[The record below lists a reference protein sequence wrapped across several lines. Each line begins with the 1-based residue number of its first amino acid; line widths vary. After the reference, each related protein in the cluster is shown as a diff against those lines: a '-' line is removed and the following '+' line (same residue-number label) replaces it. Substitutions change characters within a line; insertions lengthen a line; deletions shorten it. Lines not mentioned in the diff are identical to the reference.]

1 MGETPKQ
8 EVNTTLMDTITV
20 TFPQVKVNL
29 SINDTSFNTLEN
41 MVFDITQR
49 IGRNV
54 LEKALY
60 DVDNKLRDQRP
71 KGELINTGKR
81 QKYFLTRL
89 GDIRYKRTRYID
101 KNTGKSRYLLEEKL
115 GIKINQRISLVRAKI
130 EMFIASLTTY
140 RATKENTEL
149 LTGYKRS
156 HEAIRQSVIKE
167 AEGIIA
173 HEKHSIEKTKNL
185 KDEESNSKNPCDI
198 AHMEADSAF
207 IRFQRRRKRGRRV
220 YKLKTTRPRRRRR
233 RSIEIK
239 LGIGYT
245 DKVKRYENGR
255 GKSLKLKDKF
265 TYTAIESG
273 KTFME
278 NLSLIAE
285 RKLALSKAKA
295 VIFGGDGGTYIQAGI
310 KDYFTGAVYVLCKFH
325 LKRNIKRALS
335 LKPDMQFKINSLIKS
350 DKLDAALSTLNRI
363 IGQTKDM
370 KKKKAVRDLRTYI
383 EQNKKGINPIRR
395 IEDRG
400 LRERIKGTGAME
412 SNVDKF
418 IAHRFK
424 KRGMSWSVKGAL
436 GLLKVKETIANG
448 EWDSWWRDK
457 RDEKIEIDPEPLK
470 QLTAKNFWK
479 KHERNAP
486 HLIEAAIPALEG
498 PDQSEPWARVL
509 RQLQSIDYYKQKTG

>member
-1 MGETPKQ
+1 
-8 EVNTTLMDTITV
+8 MDTITI
-20 TFPQVKVNL
+20 TIPQVKINL
-29 SINDTSFNTLEN
+29 NINDITFDTLEN
-41 MVFDITQR
+41 TVFNTTQAIGRKTLEKTLFDID
-49 IGRNV
+49 
-54 LEKALY
+54 E
-60 DVDNKLRDQRP
+60 KLREARP
-71 KGELINTGKR
+71 KGTLENEGKR
-81 QKYFLTRL
+81 EKFFLTRL

-101 KNTGKSRYLLEEKL
+101 KATGKSRYLLEEKL
-115 GIKINQRISLVRAKI
+115 GIKLNQRISLMRAKI
-130 EMFIASLTTY
+130 EIFITSITTY
-140 RATKENTEL
+140 RATKENVEI
-149 LTGYKRS
+149 LTGCRRS

-167 AEGIIA
+167 AERIIA
-173 HEKHSIEKTKNL
+173 RERYSIEKTKNL
-185 KDEESNSKNPCDI
+185 KDEESNPQNSGGI

-207 IRFQRRRKRGRRV
+207 IRFQRRRKRGGRV
-220 YKLKTTRPRRRRR
+220 YRLKTTRPRRRRR

-245 DKVKRYENGR
+245 DKVKRYKRGR

-265 TYTAIESG
+265 TYTAIASG

-285 RKLALSKAKA
+285 SKLSLSKAKA
-295 VIFGGDGGTYIQAGI
+295 VVFGGDGGAYIQAGI
-310 KDYFTGAVYVLCKFH
+310 KDYFTGAIYVLCKFH

-335 LKPDMQFKINSLIKS
+335 LKPGMQLKLNNLINR
-350 DKLDAALSTLNRI
+350 DKLDEAFSTLNRI
-363 IGQTKDM
+363 IGQTKNT
-370 KKKKAVRDLRTYI
+370 KKRKAIKDLRAYI
-383 EQNKKGINPIRR
+383 EQNKKGINPIRH
-395 IEDRG
+395 IEDKS

-448 EWDSWWRDK
+448 EWDLWWSDK
-457 RDEKIEIDPEPLK
+457 RDEKIEINTEPLK

-479 KHERNAP
+479 KNERNVP
-486 HLIEAAIPALEG
+486 HLVEATIPALEG

-509 RQLQSIDYYKQKTG
+509 KQLQSIDYYKQKTG

>member
-1 MGETPKQ
+1 MG
-8 EVNTTLMDTITV
+8 TIAV
-20 TFPQVKVNL
+20 TFPRVKINL
-29 SINDTSFNTLEN
+29 NINDINFNTLEN
-41 MVFDITQR
+41 MAFDVTQR
-49 IGRNV
+49 IGRKV

-60 DVDNKLRDQRP
+60 DIDDKLRSERP
-71 KGELINTGKR
+71 KRELVNAGKR
-81 QKYFLTRL
+81 QKYFMTRL

-101 KNTGKSRYLLEEKL
+101 KTTGKSRYLLEEKL
-115 GIKINQRISLVRAKI
+115 GLKINQRTSLIRAKI
-130 EMFIASLTTY
+130 EMFIASITTY
-140 RATKENTEL
+140 RATEENTEL

-167 AEGIIA
+167 AERIIA
-173 HEKHSIEKTKNL
+173 HERYSIEKAKNP
-185 KDEESNSKNPCDI
+185 KDEESNFQNPTGI

-207 IRFQRRRKRGRRV
+207 IRFQRRRKRKGRV
-220 YKLKTTRPRRRRR
+220 YRLKTTRLRRRRR

-245 DKVKRYENGR
+245 DKVKRYKNGR

-285 RKLALSKAKA
+285 RKLSLSKAKA
-295 VIFGGDGGTYIQAGI
+295 IIFGGDGGAYIQTGI
-310 KDYFTGAVYVLCKFH
+310 KDYFTGAIYVLCKFH

-335 LKPDMQFKINSLIKS
+335 LKPDMQLKINSLINS
-350 DKLDAALSTLNRI
+350 DKLDEALSTLNRI
-363 IGQTKDM
+363 IGQTKDG
-370 KKKKAVRDLRTYI
+370 KKKKAIKDLRTYI
-383 EQNKKGINPIRR
+383 EQNRKGINPIKR
-395 IEDRG
+395 IEDKG
-400 LRERIKGTGAME
+400 LKNRIKGTGAME

-436 GLLKVKETIANG
+436 SLLKVKETIANG
-448 EWDSWWRDK
+448 EWDSWWHNK
-457 RDEKIEIDPEPLK
+457 RGENIEINTEPLK

-479 KHERNAP
+479 KNERNMP
-486 HLIEAAIPALEG
+486 YLVEATIPALEG
-498 PDQSEPWARVL
+498 PDQNEPWAKVV
-509 RQLQSIDYYKQKTG
+509 RQLQSIDYYK